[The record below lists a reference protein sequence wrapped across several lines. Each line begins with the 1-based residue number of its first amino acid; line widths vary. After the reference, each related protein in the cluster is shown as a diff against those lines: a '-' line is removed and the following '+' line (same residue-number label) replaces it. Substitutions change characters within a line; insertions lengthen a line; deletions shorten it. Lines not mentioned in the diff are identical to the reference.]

1 MAYEIKRGDLLPTLK
16 SYVQQPPGTGINLST
31 AVGVTA
37 VFKRPDATTLRAA
50 CNIVD
55 AATGLVQYVWTL
67 GQTDQVGIWQIEFEI
82 NWPGTKPQTVPS
94 KGFGTFEIYPD
105 LG

>member
-1 MAYEIKRGDLLPTLK
+1 MPYEIKRGDLLPTLK

-31 AVGVTA
+31 ALSVTA
-37 VFKRPDATTLRAA
+37 VFKRPDATVLRAA

-55 AATGLVQYVWTL
+55 AATGLVEYVWAT
-67 GQTDQVGIWQIEFEI
+67 GETSQQGTWQVEFEI
-82 NWPGTKPQTVPS
+82 SWPGTKPQTVPS
-94 KGFGTFEIYPD
+94 KGVGTFEIYAD